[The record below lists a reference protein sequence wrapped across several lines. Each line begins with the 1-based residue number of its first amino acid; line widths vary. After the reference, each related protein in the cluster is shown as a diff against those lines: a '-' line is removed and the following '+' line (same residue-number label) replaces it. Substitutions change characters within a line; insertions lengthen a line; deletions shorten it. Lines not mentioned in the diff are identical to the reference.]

1 MKKLI
6 IRIVVVLY
14 AFSFKIVEAQ
24 NVYDNFYKALHEKDS
39 ATVEQILS
47 EIRYSNDQSAERYI
61 AEYNYWV
68 NKAHVSEGPIL
79 STELPEGVD
88 VSGVFTLTDSMGN
101 IAGYMYGVEYYDSLL
116 TDSALL
122 IISEGI
128 QRHPN
133 RLDMRFGKIYLLG
146 QSGRWQSYTDEIL
159 STLEH
164 SAKNNNAWK
173 YPNVTESMDTI
184 LIYSI
189 LDYEKALYSALSKS
203 DTLTVQDT
211 MKIHYMRSIAQRM
224 LRLYPH
230 DVFSL
235 NIMAVTYHVMGQEDS
250 ALVWL
255 LRAEK
260 VNPRD
265 ALVLLNIADTYNRLG
280 DRKKEKI
287 YLKKATKYGDKYIR
301 DEIRNR

>member
-280 DRKKEKI
+280 DRKKERFI
-287 YLKKATKYGDKYIR
+287 
-301 DEIRNR
+301 